1 MCSGTGLKH
10 LDDSEAL
17 IEFSNDMDNIYENSQ
32 KCNPD
37 KEQKILIV
45 VDELITDMLSNNKP
59 NRKRNLIEIERG
71 RKLLIFFV
79 FITQY

>member
-37 KEQKILIV
+37 KE
-45 VDELITDMLSNNKP
+45 
-59 NRKRNLIEIERG
+59 
-71 RKLLIFFV
+71 
-79 FITQY
+79 